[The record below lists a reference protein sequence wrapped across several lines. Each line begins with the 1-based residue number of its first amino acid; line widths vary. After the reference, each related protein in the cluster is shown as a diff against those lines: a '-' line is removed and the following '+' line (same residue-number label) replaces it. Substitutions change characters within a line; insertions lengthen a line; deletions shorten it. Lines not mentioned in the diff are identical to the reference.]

1 MNGTAGNNT
10 LKFLEVG
17 GEYGWATFL
26 DEVSVHY
33 YIPENL
39 ENCTQSNCT
48 QNTTD
53 QNQTINNSTNS
64 SAHYG
69 PENLENCTQSNCTQN
84 TTDQNQTINNSTNPN
99 QIIVSPYINFS
110 EPSQ

>member
-53 QNQTINNSTNS
+53 QNQTINNSTN
-64 SAHYG
+64 
-69 PENLENCTQSNCTQN
+69 
-84 TTDQNQTINNSTNPN
+84 PN